1 MLAHKLVNFVTTE
14 IIVED
19 VIANDCYRQ
28 GLLSPSGFL
37 DLRFYLMRP
46 ERSFIFSLSYITHL
60 TSTHLISSHLTS
72 SHLTSTHLTS
82 SHLTSTHLIS
92 SHLTSPHLTSHQ
104 LTIPPYPTPSDAF
117 TPLHSTHPHNTPLT
131 SRRAWVKPYNASRCY
146 GPCYARG
153 PRPSPW

>member
-72 SHLTSTHLTS
+72 SHLTSTHLISPLLTS
-82 SHLTSTHLIS
+82 SHLTSL
-92 SHLTSPHLTSHQ
+92 HLTSPPINSPYHPILPHQ
-104 LTIPPYPTPSDAF
+104 TPSPHSIPPTPT
-117 TPLHSTHPHNTPLT
+117 TPHSPL
-131 SRRAWVKPYNASRCY
+131 A
-146 GPCYARG
+146 GLG
-153 PRPSPW
+153 